1 MMYIMECEELM
12 KNKLFRLLLVSLMTV
27 SLAGCGNKE
36 TETKTEETGTEAVA
50 GEEAGAEEG
59 SEASEESV
67 EQVSIYFK
75 DIAVDDYVTLG
86 EYKGLEVLQ
95 SKQEVTQQD
104 VDNFIHYTL
113 EGHSELQPITDRD
126 VVENGDTANIDYEG
140 KKDGV
145 AFDGGTAQGQDLVIG
160 SGTFIPGFEEG
171 LVGVKVGETVDL
183 DLTFPEEYHSEE
195 LAGQKVV
202 FTVTVNSIS
211 RHVDPELTDEF
222 VAGLGIEG
230 ISTVAEFQEYAK
242 QGLEDQ
248 ALEDFNYNVKM
259 QVLTLVMNNAQ
270 IQEPPAELVE
280 KYKNVTNSQ
289 MEYQASMYGVDLETF
304 VNAYFGM
311 DLAAYETE
319 VAAGALETAKQALV
333 CYKIALEEN
342 LIATEEEL
350 NSYIEEN
357 YASMGYASA
366 EAFKETVDL
375 QEYADSLLID
385 NVLTFLA
392 ENAAVTEAGSALQ

>member
-1 MMYIMECEELM
+1 
-12 KNKLFRLLLVSLMTV
+12 
-27 SLAGCGNKE
+27 
-36 TETKTEETGTEAVA
+36 
-50 GEEAGAEEG
+50 
-59 SEASEESV
+59 
-67 EQVSIYFK
+67 
-75 DIAVDDYVTLG
+75 
-86 EYKGLEVLQ
+86 
-95 SKQEVTQQD
+95 
-104 VDNFIHYTL
+104 
-113 EGHSELQPITDRD
+113 
-126 VVENGDTANIDYEG
+126 
-140 KKDGV
+140 
-145 AFDGGTAQGQDLVIG
+145 
-160 SGTFIPGFEEG
+160 
-171 LVGVKVGETVDL
+171 
-183 DLTFPEEYHSEE
+183 
-195 LAGQKVV
+195 
-202 FTVTVNSIS
+202 VNSIS

>member
-1 MMYIMECEELM
+1 M

-59 SEASEESV
+59 SEASEESA
-67 EQVSIYFK
+67 EQASIYFK

-113 EGHSELQPITDRD
+113 EGYSELQPITDRD

-280 KYKNVTNSQ
+280 KYKNVTVVEGFKLVPHLP
-289 MEYQASMYGVDLETF
+289 EYFLDKLHPNCLGCEVYGRNLVLEIQK
-304 VNAYFGM
+304 
-311 DLAAYETE
+311 
-319 VAAGALETAKQALV
+319 AG
-333 CYKIALEEN
+333 
-342 LIATEEEL
+342 
-350 NSYIEEN
+350 
-357 YASMGYASA
+357 
-366 EAFKETVDL
+366 F
-375 QEYADSLLID
+375 
-385 NVLTFLA
+385 
-392 ENAAVTEAGSALQ
+392 

>member
-1 MMYIMECEELM
+1 M

-59 SEASEESV
+59 SEASEESA
-67 EQVSIYFK
+67 EQASIYFK

-113 EGHSELQPITDRD
+113 EGYSELQPITDRD

-319 VAAGALETAKQALV
+319 MAAGALETAKQALV

>member
-1 MMYIMECEELM
+1 M
-12 KNKLFRLLLVSLMTV
+12 KNKLLKLLLVSALAV
-27 SLAGCGNKE
+27 SLVGCGAKN
-36 TETKTEETGTEAVA
+36 TEESAEQESTESVVK
-50 GEEAGAEEG
+50 EG
-59 SEASEESV
+59 SNLEETAAT
-67 EQVSIYFK
+67 IYFK

-104 VDNFIHYTL
+104 IDNFIHYTL
-113 EGHSELQPITDRD
+113 EGYSELQPVTDRD
-126 VVENGDTANIDYEG
+126 IVENGDTANIDYEG

-145 AFDGGTAQGQDLVIG
+145 AFDGGTAAAQDLVIG

-183 DLTFPEEYHSEE
+183 NLTFPEEYHSEE
-195 LAGQKVV
+195 LAGQSVV

-211 RHVDPELTDEF
+211 RHVEPELTDEF
-222 VAGLGIEG
+222 VAGLAIEG
-230 ISTVAEFQEYAK
+230 ISTVDEFREYAK
-242 QGLEDQ
+242 KGLEDQ
-248 ALEDFNYNVKM
+248 ALEDYNYNVKM
-259 QVLTLVMNNAQ
+259 QVLTLVMNNTQ
-270 IQEPPAELVE
+270 MEEPPAELIE

-304 VNAYFGM
+304 VAGYFGM
-311 DLAAYETE
+311 DLATYESE
-319 VAAGALETAKQALV
+319 VEAGAIETAKQALV

-350 NSYIEEN
+350 NSNIEEN

-366 EAFKETVDL
+366 DAFKETVDL

-385 NVLTFLA
+385 KVLTFLA
-392 ENAAVTEAGSALQ
+392 ENATVTAAGSTLQ